1 MNIAPSLEEKVKIIE
16 NCVEVAH
23 SLDVENPRVGIICAV
38 EKVNEKMEATLHA
51 QELVKMNE
59 NGVIKN
65 CTIGGPFALDNA
77 ISKEAALIKKIDHPV
92 AGNAEVLM
100 APDIEAGNILYKA
113 LAFFAKAKNAG
124 IIVGARAPI
133 ILTSRSDSREAK
145 LYSIA
150 LGVMIAFNKK

>member
-1 MNIAPSLEEKVKIIE
+1 
-16 NCVEVAH
+16 
-23 SLDVENPRVGIICAV
+23 
-38 EKVNEKMEATLHA
+38 MEATLHA

-113 LAFFAKAKNAG
+113 LAFFAKAKTQ
-124 IIVGARAPI
+124 V
-133 ILTSRSDSREAK
+133 L
-145 LYSIA
+145 L
-150 LGVMIAFNKK
+150 